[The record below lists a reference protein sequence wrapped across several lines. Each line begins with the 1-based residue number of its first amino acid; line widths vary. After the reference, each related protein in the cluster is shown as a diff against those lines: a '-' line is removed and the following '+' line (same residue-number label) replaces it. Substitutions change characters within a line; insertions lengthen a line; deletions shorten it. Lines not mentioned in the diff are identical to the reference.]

1 MSRKWNRERHTKTVH
16 SRGASVLSYILFH
29 DYTTTRDAKQSRS
42 ILDMPAAL
50 ETGKTND
57 MFDEFIN
64 ILTKNE
70 SSIRGEFLTARHF
83 GCA

>member
-1 MSRKWNRERHTKTVH
+1 MKPEYSCPSCHQGFSRKWNRERHTKTVH
-16 SRGASVLSYILFH
+16 SRGASVLSNILFY

-57 MFDEFIN
+57 MFDEFI
-64 ILTKNE
+64 I
-70 SSIRGEFLTARHF
+70 F
-83 GCA
+83 